1 LTAHESL
8 AVYSVRMDRSNGY
21 EAVSEDFL
29 ARRGN
34 HRTRSI
40 AIGVK
45 EVRKWAKTLPH
56 ASSVID
62 LGCGPGFPITV
73 VLVGEGLQVFGV
85 DAAPSFVAAFQ
96 RNLPGTPIICESV
109 LESRLFDRT
118 FDAVLSIGLMFLL
131 KAEEQHRL
139 IQRFAEIL
147 VPGGR
152 LLFTSTAKPAVW
164 NDAMTGLESISL
176 GADEYT
182 KMLGAGL
189 SNSSISSDT
198 GKAALSLRTFTASCM
213 DAPPIVSI
221 PSVRFTVSIIS
232 SRCLARLMWLL
243 VCAGRPGTAKR
254 SASTRMSQCVSLV
267 MFCFSRL
274 PLHSTKQQRQ

>member
-1 LTAHESL
+1 
-8 AVYSVRMDRSNGY
+8 MDRSNGY
-21 EAVSEDFL
+21 EAVSEEFL

-34 HRTRSI
+34 SKTRSA

-45 EVRKWAKTLPH
+45 EVRKWAKTLPRG
-56 ASSVID
+56 SSVID

-73 VLVGEGLQVFGV
+73 ILVEEGLQVFGV

-96 RNLPGTPIICESV
+96 RNLPGIPIVCESV
-109 LESRLFDRT
+109 LASKMFGRT

-147 VPGGR
+147 VPGGH

-176 GADEYT
+176 GAEEYR
-182 KMLGAGL
+182 KLLGAAG
-189 SNSSISSDT
+189 ISVAQEYEDVGDSHYFDGFK
-198 GKAALSLRTFTASCM
+198 GK
-213 DAPPIVSI
+213 
-221 PSVRFTVSIIS
+221 
-232 SRCLARLMWLL
+232 
-243 VCAGRPGTAKR
+243 
-254 SASTRMSQCVSLV
+254 
-267 MFCFSRL
+267 
-274 PLHSTKQQRQ
+274 